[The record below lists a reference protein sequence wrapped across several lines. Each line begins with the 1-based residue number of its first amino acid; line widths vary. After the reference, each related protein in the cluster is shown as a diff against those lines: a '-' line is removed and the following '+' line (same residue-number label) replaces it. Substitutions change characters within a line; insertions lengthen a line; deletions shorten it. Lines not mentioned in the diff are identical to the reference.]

1 MKNNVICLLDGGYH
15 YLLTYA
21 HQDWLEKQ
29 LEKVKKDLENENITD
44 TDRFN
49 SYVNP
54 DDDFTYD
61 DIPF

>member
-29 LEKVKKDLENENITD
+29 FEKLERNTELEDLEHEANWND
-44 TDRFN
+44 DN
-49 SYVNP
+49 S
-54 DDDFTYD
+54 FTAD